1 MEDEQHLAQK
11 QRLSCSLRSMS
22 QIAVLRSIDL
32 RDRTY
37 LNNEFVKAQS
47 ATFFFVSSTHTH
59 AVEVCVP
66 NGTAALLFH
75 HFSTLSVS
83 CKTYLFEYVL
93 QTSSPKKRGIQS
105 GQDQGLAF
113 CAALPPCRSH
123 VFGNPAS
130 AGRYKEGYNDL
141 DLIKEKV
148 SNCSHHKVIPKYC
161 PTEKEWEEGRKEN
174 EKKGGWN

>member
-93 QTSSPKKRGIQS
+93 QTSSPKKKGDSVGAGS
-105 GQDQGLAF
+105 GSCL
-113 CAALPPCRSH
+113 LRSSTPL
-123 VFGNPAS
+123 VEAMCS
-130 AGRYKEGYNDL
+130 ATQRQQED
-141 DLIKEKV
+141 
-148 SNCSHHKVIPKYC
+148 
-161 PTEKEWEEGRKEN
+161 T
-174 EKKGGWN
+174 KKATMI